1 MTIQQLDKE
10 CQDQHIEN
18 LIVLENQKKQIE
30 AKIAAQKSAIE
41 NYASENGVLYSDSS
55 HSVSLVYTPK
65 VEWQDEFVQSC
76 DKSIA
81 EYDERIKELQKDQ
94 NIYKEQ
100 RKTRIAELQKEA
112 KEVCLSEGK
121 GINQI
126 WQIFPFIKS
135 LKDAF
140 QVRIQ
145 KSKPNKE
152 TGNHESEYERSWIYK
167 NRFLG

>member
-1 MTIQQLDKE
+1 MTTIQELDKDCLE
-10 CQDQHIEN
+10 QHIEQ
-18 LIVLENQKKQIE
+18 LIVLTNEKKQIDS
-30 AKIAAQKSAIE
+30 KIDTQKSAIE
-41 NYASENGVLYSDSS
+41 NYAQENGVLYSDSS
-55 HSVSLVYTPK
+55 HSVSLVYAPK
-65 VEWQDEFVQSC
+65 VEWKDEFITNC
-76 DKSIA
+76 DSRIA

-126 WQIFPFIKS
+126 RQMFPFIKS

-145 KSKPNKE
+145 KSKTNKE
-152 TGNHESEYERSWIYK
+152 TSNHESEYERSWIYK
-167 NRFLG
+167 KE